1 MTRLAAAV
9 AAVALLSGA
18 NGCCA
23 CTASGDYARRGDA
36 ALSPGDPV
44 TLSPPVVR
52 VLHFGDFGEPNCQQ
66 AAVAAGIA
74 DAQRRRPFDAAF
86 HAGDNLYG
94 CGPDVVPP
102 PAWRCAFA
110 ADGNTV
116 APGYTPPF
124 DPSFDVK
131 FEQALETLSDAGVPV
146 HLALGNHDV
155 AYAGHCL
162 VSGDPVA
169 VARTKACLEVAHV
182 GPAWSMPARHY
193 VVELPASAPVARF
206 IVLDTNLVG
215 ADYGGFRLDD
225 EVDFLAASTAG
236 CETLPCFVVAHHPP
250 ATAGGHASDFG
261 PDFTARMDRLLAAG
275 GGRIRAWLAGHDH
288 DLQHLRTAAGRGA
301 DAGLDVFVSGNGSRE
316 RPNERFEQAAPAGST
331 FLFGSV
337 RWGHAVLEV
346 SPLGFTWR
354 AEDERGAAL
363 YCCAASFSA
372 SGRCEPVRCN

>member
-1 MTRLAAAV
+1 MTRVVAAA

-23 CTASGDYARRGDA
+23 CTASGDYARRGEA

-44 TLSPPVVR
+44 TLSSPVVR

-94 CGPDVVPP
+94 CGPDVVAPP
-102 PAWRCAFA
+102 TRRCAFA

-116 APGYTPPF
+116 APGFTPPF
-124 DPSFDVK
+124 DPSFGIK
-131 FEQALETLSDAGVPV
+131 FEQALGALSDAGVPV

-155 AYAGHCL
+155 ATWGSCL
-162 VSGDPVA
+162 VSGDPLA
-169 VARTKACLEVAHV
+169 VARTKACLEVAHA
-182 GPAWSMPARHY
+182 GPAWSMPGRHY

-206 IVLDTNLVG
+206 IVLDTNTVEE
-215 ADYGGFRLDD
+215 DYGGFLLDD
-225 EVDFLAASTAG
+225 EVAFLSASAAG
-236 CETLPCFVVAHHPP
+236 CDPLPCFVVAHHPP
-250 ATAGGHASDFG
+250 ATAGDHASDFE
-261 PDFTARMDRLLAAG
+261 PDFTARMDRLVAAG

-288 DLQHLRTAAGRGA
+288 DLQHLQTA
-301 DAGLDVFVSGNGSRE
+301 AGLDVFVSGNGSRE

-331 FLFGSV
+331 FLYGSV

-346 SPLGFTWR
+346 SPAGFTWR
-354 AEDERGAAL
+354 AEDERGGAL
-363 YCCAASFSA
+363 YCCAATLA
-372 SGRCEPVRCN
+372 GTWGPCEPVRCD